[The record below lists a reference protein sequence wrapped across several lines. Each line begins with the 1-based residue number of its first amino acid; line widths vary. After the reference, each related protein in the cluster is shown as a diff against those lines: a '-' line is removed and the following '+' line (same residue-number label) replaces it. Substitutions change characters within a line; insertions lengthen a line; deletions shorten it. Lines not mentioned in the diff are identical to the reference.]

1 MKRKD
6 TRGRI
11 NEMVQEGRD
20 IIHRKMR
27 GSAIVEALQA
37 RDDQRQ
43 VLHFLSHTLFILFKN
58 FLNCLQDFTIRNT
71 FEMIKAV

>member
-37 RDDQRQ
+37 RDDQRRGFTFPFTYFI
-43 VLHFLSHTLFILFKN
+43 HTFLK
-58 FLNCLQDFTIRNT
+58 T
-71 FEMIKAV
+71 F